1 MRRPVRERHVD
12 FNPKT
17 EHMEHVSM
25 IDLLVL
31 ITLFA
36 FAIPSLRGTRAV
48 KSQLAHIERRLERLE
63 AMQHD
68 VLVKLGYDADE
79 IRAAYP
85 RMARYGESPELSR

>member
-1 MRRPVRERHVD
+1 
-12 FNPKT
+12 
-17 EHMEHVSM
+17 M

-36 FAIPSLRGTRAV
+36 FAIPSLRGARAA
-48 KSQLAHIERRLERLE
+48 KAQLARIEQRMQRLE

-68 VLVKLGYDADE
+68 ALVKLGYEPDE

-85 RMARYGESPELSR
+85 RMPGTTNVLN